1 MKRNILFGLAAMFI
15 ANVALANRINDPKYN
30 DPARCAA
37 EAMPANECKEEQDYA
52 RDQGHVTAEEYN
64 TLVAKGLYSMHTRRG
79 KLKGVC
85 PCGCFEAST
94 NILIQDESGEAVYK
108 EVQNLKKTDL
118 LVSMDAESTLSD
130 MSFQG
135 RDSYYVTRGPE
146 KPALHVFYLEN
157 GKKLALTQNHAILL
171 PTGVVVTAKDLKEGD
186 SLLSKDGETVK
197 IEKKTREFT
206 SKDVYNFAIKGESE
220 LNHFV
225 VAEGI
230 VVGDILWQNSYADLL
245 FNVALRK

>member
-15 ANVALANRINDPKYN
+15 ANVALANRINNPDYN
-30 DPARCAA
+30 KPGRCA
-37 EAMPANECKEEQDYA
+37 EEPMPPEECKEEQELA
-52 RDQGHVTAEEYN
+52 REFLTAEEYK

-108 EVQNLKKTDL
+108 EVQNLKKSDL
-118 LVSMDAESTLSD
+118 VVSMDAESTLSD

-245 FNVALRK
+245 FKVALRK